1 MENKM
6 RLERRINVMIQD
18 FTIHTFLEKLS
29 SKSPTPGGGGA
40 AGLGGAIGAALGEM
54 VVNLTLG
61 KKRYAGVEEEMQSFL
76 EKLEVLKSEFL
87 RLADEDEVVFVPLAA
102 AYGLPSGTEEE
113 KLHKADI
120 LETHLLAATLVPLS
134 VMERAMET
142 LNIME
147 FLAEKGSRLAV
158 SDVGVGVQFIRSALL
173 GAKMNVS
180 INTKSMKDRE
190 KAGELQVQANHLAEE
205 GIRKADA
212 IYAKVEAALK
222 A

>member
-1 MENKM
+1 
-6 RLERRINVMIQD
+6 MIQD

-61 KKRYAGVEEEMQSFL
+61 KKRYADVEEEMQSIL
-76 EKLEVLKSEFL
+76 EKLEVL

-113 KLHKADI
+113 KLHKAEI
-120 LETHLLAATLVPLS
+120 LETHLLAATLVPLM
-134 VMERAMET
+134 VMERSMET
-142 LNIME
+142 LDIME
-147 FLAEKGSRLAV
+147 ILAEKGSRLAV

-190 KAGELQVQANHLAEE
+190 KAGQLQVQAEHLAEE

>member
-1 MENKM
+1 
-6 RLERRINVMIQD
+6 MIQD

-40 AGLGGAIGAALGEM
+40 SGLGGAIGAALGEM

-61 KKRYAGVEEEMQSFL
+61 KKKYADVEEEMQSIL
-76 EKLEVLKSEFL
+76 EKLEALKSEFL

-113 KLHKADI
+113 KLHKAKI

-142 LNIME
+142 LIIME

-158 SDVGVGVQFIRSALL
+158 SDVGVGVQFIRSSLL